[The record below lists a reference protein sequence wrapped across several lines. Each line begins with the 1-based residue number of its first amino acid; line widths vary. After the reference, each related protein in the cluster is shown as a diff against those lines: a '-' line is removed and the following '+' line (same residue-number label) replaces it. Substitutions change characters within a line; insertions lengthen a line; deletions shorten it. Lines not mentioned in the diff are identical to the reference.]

1 MSLAEQLIEMGFQKD
16 QIDNAINVGKAANM
30 EQAIDW
36 IMTNENK
43 IASGAA
49 ASSEPVLNLSSSS
62 SAAEETTTE
71 DQAEANSLKCDEC
84 GKLLKDAD
92 AATAHAM
99 RTNHSSFSECT
110 EVLKPLTAEEKEE
123 MKKKIQER
131 IVARRKEQQ
140 VADEKKAIE
149 MEKKRISE
157 GKSLLEIKQKREEE
171 EMKKIAEAN
180 RREKIETQLAKQRA
194 IEQIEADKRA
204 RREKAAA
211 EKGGVTIGD
220 VPTAKPQQVA
230 ATQPTRQYDECNLQV
245 RLSDGST
252 IRQIFKA
259 TDRFEKVFEW
269 IRQAQHSDPFMLLQ
283 NYPKKEFQESDND
296 KTLNELG
303 LVPSGSLMV
312 KALTHFQT

>member
-1 MSLAEQLIEMGFQKD
+1 MSIAEQLAEMGFEKN
-16 QIDNAINVGKAANM
+16 QIDSAINAGKAANM

-36 IMTNENK
+36 ITTHENE
-43 IASGAA
+43 IASGTTI
-49 ASSEPVLNLSSSS
+49 SSEPVLNLSSSTT
-62 SAAEETTTE
+62 AAATTTE

-110 EVLKPLTAEEKEE
+110 ETIKPLTTEEKEE

-149 MEKKRISE
+149 MEKKRIVE
-157 GKSLLEIKQKREEE
+157 GKTLLEIKQKRQED

-180 RREKIETQLAKQRA
+180 RREKLETQLAKQRA
-194 IEQIEADKRA
+194 IDQIEADKRA

-211 EKGGVTIGD
+211 EKSGGVVED
-220 VPTAKPQQVA
+220 VPVAKPQQVA
-230 ATQPTRQYDECNLQV
+230 ASQPTRQYDECNIQV

-252 IRQIFKA
+252 MRQIFKA
-259 TDRFEKVFEW
+259 SDRFEKVFEW
-269 IRQAQHSDPFMLLQ
+269 IRQAQQSHPFMLLQ
-283 NYPKKEFQESDND
+283 NYPKKEFHESDNH
-296 KTLNELG
+296 KSLNELG

>member
-1 MSLAEQLIEMGFQKD
+1 MSLAEQLAEMGFEKN
-16 QIDNAINVGKAANM
+16 QIDSAINVGQAANM

-36 IMTNENK
+36 ITTHENE
-43 IASGAA
+43 IASGTA
-49 ASSEPVLNLSSSS
+49 ASSEPVLNLSSNA
-62 SAAEETTTE
+62 SAAVTTTE
-71 DQAEANSLKCDEC
+71 AQAEANSLKCDEC

-99 RTNHSSFSECT
+99 KTNHSSFSECT
-110 EVLKPLTAEEKEE
+110 ETIKPLTAEEKEE

-149 MEKKRISE
+149 MEKKRIVE
-157 GKSLLEIKQKREEE
+157 GKTLSEIKQKREEE

-211 EKGGVTIGD
+211 EKSGGIVEDI
-220 VPTAKPQQVA
+220 PPAKPQQA
-230 ATQPTRQYDECNLQV
+230 AAPQPTRQYDECNLQV

-252 IRQIFKA
+252 IRHIFKA
-259 TDRFEKVFEW
+259 TDRFEKVSEW
-269 IRQAQHSDPFMLLQ
+269 IHQTQKSHPFMILQ
-283 NYPKKEFQESDND
+283 NYPKKEFIESDNH
-296 KTLNELG
+296 KSLNELG